1 MNTSCPPR
9 RSCVASQ
16 APHARRRGQLCTGVP
31 SQRGS
36 TYRTL
41 FGVQTSGAT
50 SGLRWVNVDTASAH
64 VVISE
69 GVVRGIETD
78 RTKTNVART
87 VALNSRALAAVK
99 AQKAHTYLAGEHVF
113 HDPRY
118 GARWGDERAF
128 RRNYWEP
135 TLKRLGIR
143 YRPPYS
149 TRHTYATMMLMAGMA
164 PAFCAGQMGHSV
176 EIFHRTYAKWI
187 PGSADAGE
195 MAKLEASFGGPRP
208 TVTPFAK
215 Q

>member
-1 MNTSCPPR
+1 MTEHYDR
-9 RSCVASQ
+9 RIFEYTEFKFF
-16 APHARRRGQLCTGVP
+16 TGV
-31 SQRGS
+31 
-36 TYRTL
+36 RTSES
-41 FGVQTSGAT
+41 F
-50 SGLRWVNVDTASAH
+50 GLRWVNVDTASAH

-135 TLKRLGIR
+135 TLKRLGMR
-143 YRPPYS
+143 YRPPYN
-149 TRHTYATMMLMAGMA
+149 TRHTYATRMLMAGMA
-164 PAFCAGQMGHSV
+164 PALCAGQMGHSV

-195 MAKLEASFGGPRP
+195 MAKLEASFGRSSQP
-208 TVTPFAK
+208 TVTPFPK